1 MKRIIFFVISAAF
14 ILSVVSCGG
23 ADLSHDTDDTAIASV
38 TTDDTAETTSPI
50 SGDGTDKQ
58 EYPASVTVRIGE
70 KTFKAE
76 LEDNDTARSLIAML
90 PMTLEM
96 KELNN
101 NEKYYYFDVSL
112 PASPRY
118 FGGINEGD
126 IMLYGDN
133 CLVLF
138 YETFQTVYSYTRIG
152 HIENV
157 SEFKDALGGENVT
170 VTFEP

>member
-1 MKRIIFFVISAAF
+1 MKKIIFFVISAAF

-58 EYPASVTVRIGE
+58 EDPASVTVRIGE

-101 NEKYYYFDVSL
+101 
-112 PASPRY
+112 
-118 FGGINEGD
+118 
-126 IMLYGDN
+126 
-133 CLVLF
+133 
-138 YETFQTVYSYTRIG
+138 
-152 HIENV
+152 
-157 SEFKDALGGENVT
+157 KDRKSV
-170 VTFEP
+170 V